1 MDITSVAEDQIAS
14 NFQPNRKMSR
24 RLLKLKVCKDVVHET
39 AFFLGYTA
47 AILTGQYFVFWTID
61 STFGREMRAES
72 AAFRSEIR
80 ADSAAFRSEM
90 RAIDAAIRSDNAA
103 FRSEWSKLNSDI
115 SGLLRN
121 YDKAQWRNRSAQEEV
136 RHETSDLMVRGGTA
150 VMVH

>member
-1 MDITSVAEDQIAS
+1 
-14 NFQPNRKMSR
+14 MSR
-24 RLLKLKVCKDVVHET
+24 RLLKLKVCKDVVNET

-61 STFGREMRAES
+61 STFGRAES
-72 AAFRSEIR
+72 AAFRSEIRADSAAFRRESR

-121 YDKAQWRNRSAQEEV
+121 YDKA
-136 RHETSDLMVRGGTA
+136 
-150 VMVH
+150 

>member
-1 MDITSVAEDQIAS
+1 
-14 NFQPNRKMSR
+14 MSR

-61 STFGREMRAES
+61 STFGREMSAES

-121 YDKAQWRNRSAQEEV
+121 YDKA
-136 RHETSDLMVRGGTA
+136 
-150 VMVH
+150 

>member
-1 MDITSVAEDQIAS
+1 M
-14 NFQPNRKMSR
+14 
-24 RLLKLKVCKDVVHET
+24 KVCKDVVHET
-39 AFFLGYTA
+39 ALVLGYTA
-47 AILTGQYFVFWTID
+47 AILTWQYFVFWTID

-72 AAFRSEIR
+72 AAFRSEIRADSAAFRRESR

-121 YDKAQWRNRSAQEEV
+121 YDKA
-136 RHETSDLMVRGGTA
+136 
-150 VMVH
+150 

>member
-1 MDITSVAEDQIAS
+1 MI
-14 NFQPNRKMSR
+14 
-24 RLLKLKVCKDVVHET
+24 VCKDVVHET

-61 STFGREMRAES
+61 STFGREMRAEMRAES

-121 YDKAQWRNRSAQEEV
+121 YDKA
-136 RHETSDLMVRGGTA
+136 
-150 VMVH
+150 